1 MRLLYVHHAGDVRE
15 TYHRLAAGGLET
27 YHAQRY
33 SMESYAKLSG
43 LVDEF
48 AVLTSVTEKPY
59 DEVLPNG
66 VRAIGAGLAKSAD
79 SNAMISS
86 ILQYAPTHL
95 AIHPIDQTVI
105 RWIASQQIPTITT
118 FANTLAREKCG
129 FPRNLVRE
137 AKTRRT
143 ARALNQNNF
152 HWVGSYGINSSREL
166 ARLGVNPKKI
176 IPWDYLI
183 DSDPGPFTPKQ
194 SPSNR
199 DPFTLCYVGTVSEG
213 KGVAEMIEAV
223 AILKSMSINTT
234 LKLVGPDTNHFARDQ
249 CTRYNIQDRVELM
262 GLMPS
267 DSIEPLMNQCDLVIV
282 PSQHDYPEGFPL
294 VIHHALR
301 ACTPTIA
308 SDHPMFTS
316 HLKHRENAMI
326 FPQKDAKKMAECMS
340 EILNAPP
347 LYASISA
354 ASHDTWKRLRLPVK
368 WGDLLIRWIRNQNE
382 DQDWLSE
389 RSLASLDNEQSYRQ
403 LACASR

>member
-27 YHAQRY
+27 YYAQRY
-33 SMESYAKLSG
+33 SMDSYAALTK

-48 AVLTSVTEKPY
+48 AVMTSTTDEPY

-66 VRAIGAGLAKSAD
+66 VRAIGAGLAGGGDSAT
-79 SNAMISS
+79 MIQRISQ
-86 ILQYAPTHL
+86 IQPTHL

-105 RWIASQQIPTITT
+105 RWIAKQRIQAITT

-129 FPRNLVRE
+129 FPRNIVRE

-143 ARALNQNNF
+143 ARALNRDNF
-152 HWVGSYGINSSREL
+152 RWVGSYGINSSREL
-166 ARLGVNPKKI
+166 ARLGVNPEKI

-183 DSDPGPFTPKQ
+183 DSDPGPFAAKP

-199 DPFTLCYVGTVSEG
+199 DHFTLCYVGTVSEG

-223 AILKSMSINTT
+223 AILKSMSIKVT
-234 LKLVGPDTNHFARDQ
+234 LKLVGPDTANFARDH
-249 CTRYNIQDRVELM
+249 CTRYHVEDRVELM

-282 PSQHDYPEGFPL
+282 PSRHDYPEGFPL

-326 FPQKDAKKMAECMS
+326 FPQKDAVQMAACIEQVLTTA
-340 EILNAPP
+340 E
-347 LYASISA
+347 LYESISA
-354 ASHDTWKRLRLPVK
+354 VSHATWKRLRLPVK
-368 WGDLLIRWIRNQNE
+368 WGDLVSRWIRNNAD
-382 DQDWLSE
+382 DQQWLSE
-389 RSLASLDNEQSYRQ
+389 HSLANFRDHHCPSSP
-403 LACASR
+403 